1 MSYRTLGIEE
11 KALKVNLDSSIYGSF
26 NEIGAGQEVASNF
39 FRAGASSGT
48 IAWSR
53 SAYDMKVSDIIYGE
67 GTRYVCEERLK
78 TMLDTE
84 YSQLQEM
91 LYEKKDEK
99 RFFAFCNTVEALNY
113 HKTNQGHGW
122 IGLKFQLSPNSEP
135 NEVHM
140 HVKMHETRNIWQ
152 QETLGKIGVNLLHAC
167 YFNNENQISFLK
179 ELGDR
184 LLKLEQIEIDMLRVS
199 GPDFEHFDNRFLAL
213 MMVKLGFTGATMFD
227 PEGNVLQPSSALYKK
242 NILLLR
248 GRFRPPTHVNFDMLK
263 TGFNEFI
270 EEESVDE
277 NNIITLFE
285 LTLKDL
291 ESDGEINTKDFLDR
305 VELLGMLG
313 QTVLI
318 SNYLKH
324 YKVVEYLS
332 KLNRKRKIGVILG
345 IKTLDT
351 LFDRAYYQNLDG
363 GILEAFGLGFG
374 GNVKLLIYPAL
385 DDDGNLRTCDN
396 FKAPE
401 DLKYLF
407 KHLQLNGKLKGIE
420 GVNKELLSIF
430 SDDVLKMIKEDQEG
444 WEKMLPYVV
453 STAIAEHG
461 LFGSKKKVIFSP
473 LSYIAD

>member
-1 MSYRTLGIEE
+1 MSTRILGTEE
-11 KALKVNLDSSIYGSF
+11 KALKVNLDTSIYGSF
-26 NEIGAGQEVASNF
+26 NEIGAGQEVAANF

-84 YSQLQEM
+84 YSQLEEM
-91 LYEKKDEK
+91 LHEKKDEK

-113 HKTNQGHGW
+113 HKTNQGQGW
-122 IGLKFQLSPNSEP
+122 IGLKFQLTPNSEP

-140 HVKMHETRNIWQ
+140 HVKMHDSRNIWQ
-152 QETLGKIGVNLLHAC
+152 QESLGRLGVNLLHAC
-167 YFNNENQISFLK
+167 YFNNEDPLSFLK
-179 ELGDR
+179 ELGER
-184 LLKLEQIEIDMLRVS
+184 LLKQEQIEIDMLRVS
-199 GPDFEHFDNRFLAL
+199 GPDFKHIDNRYLAL
-213 MMVKLGFTGATMFD
+213 MLVKEGFTGATMFD
-227 PEGNVLQPSSALYKK
+227 PTGNVLQPSTALYKK

-263 TGFNEFI
+263 TGYDEFI
-270 EEESVDE
+270 QEDCVEEKNVT
-277 NNIITLFE
+277 TLFE

-291 ESDGEINTKDFLDR
+291 ESDGEIDTKDFLDR

-313 QTVLI
+313 QTVMI

-332 KLNRKRKIGVILG
+332 KLNRKQKIGVILG

-351 LFDRAYYQNLDG
+351 IFDRGYYENLDG

-385 DDDGNLRTCDN
+385 GENGELYTCENFQAPDDLI
-396 FKAPE
+396 
-401 DLKYLF
+401 YLF
-407 KHLQLNGKLKGIE
+407 KHLKLNGKLKGLE
-420 GVNKELLSIF
+420 GVNTELLDIF
-430 SDDVLKMIKEDQEG
+430 SDKVLEMIKNDESG

-453 STAIAEHG
+453 STTIAEHG
-461 LFGSKKKVIFSP
+461 LFGSKKKELFE
-473 LSYIAD
+473 A

>member
-1 MSYRTLGIEE
+1 MSSRILGTEE
-11 KALKVNLDSSIYGSF
+11 KALKLNLDSSIYGSF
-26 NEIGAGQEVASNF
+26 NEIGAGQEVAANF
-39 FRAGASSGT
+39 FRVGASSGT

-67 GTRYVCEERLK
+67 GTRYVCEDRLK

-84 YSQLQEM
+84 YQQLEEM
-91 LYEKKDEK
+91 LHEKKDEK
-99 RFFAFCNTVEALNY
+99 KFFAFCNTVEALNY
-113 HKTNQGHGW
+113 HKTNQGQGW
-122 IGLKFQLSPNSEP
+122 IGLKFQLTPNSEP

-152 QETLGKIGVNLLHAC
+152 QETLGKLGVNLLHTC
-167 YFNNENQISFLK
+167 YYNTHDQITFLK
-179 ELGDR
+179 EIGDR
-184 LLKLEQIEIDMLRVS
+184 LIKMEQIEIDMLSVS
-199 GPDFEHFDNRFLAL
+199 GPDFKNFDNRFLAL
-213 MMVKLGFTGATMFD
+213 MLVKLGFTGATMFD
-227 PEGNVLQPSSALYKK
+227 PDGNVLQPSAALYKK

-263 TGFNEFI
+263 TGYNEFI
-270 EEESVDE
+270 EEECVEED
-277 NNIITLFE
+277 NITTLFE

-305 VELLGMLG
+305 VQLLGMLG
-313 QTVLI
+313 QTVMI

-345 IKTLDT
+345 IATLDT
-351 LFDRAYYQNLDG
+351 LFDRGYYENLDG

-385 DDDGNLRTCDN
+385 GKDGELHTCDS

-407 KHLQLNGKLKGIE
+407 KHLQVNGKLKGIE
-420 GVNKELLSIF
+420 GVNKDLLSIF
-430 SDDVLKMIKEDQEG
+430 SDDVLKMIKNDEEG
-444 WEKMLPYVV
+444 WGKMLPYVV
-453 STAIAEHG
+453 STAIEEHN
-461 LFGSKKKVIFSP
+461 LFGLKKKET
-473 LSYIAD
+473 LNA